1 MDPRVRADREWSKW
15 ARSKENQPSS
25 LVLTAMAVTGTMI
38 YAMRLAR
45 SSRSNAGSMKIA
57 WQGMGAWGYI
67 GIALILLTLIL
78 APGAIGGSKPK
89 DIDRGSVKTAAC
101 DWVSWRFGRLGHEA
115 FRRRARS
122 AAG

>member
-1 MDPRVRADREWSKW
+1 
-15 ARSKENQPSS
+15 
-25 LVLTAMAVTGTMI
+25 MAVTGTMI

-78 APGAIGGSKPK
+78 APGAIGGAS
-89 DIDRGSVKTAAC
+89 
-101 DWVSWRFGRLGHEA
+101 
-115 FRRRARS
+115 
-122 AAG
+122 

>member
-1 MDPRVRADREWSKW
+1 
-15 ARSKENQPSS
+15 
-25 LVLTAMAVTGTMI
+25 MAVTGTMI

-78 APGAIGGSKPK
+78 APGAIGEASK
-89 DIDRGSVKTAAC
+89 RTST
-101 DWVSWRFGRLGHEA
+101 EA
-115 FRRRARS
+115 L
-122 AAG
+122 